1 MITLLVYKFI
11 ERGENM
17 PWRFFINT
25 IFVLF
30 LLISISSVSFAAETT
45 LPSGYMKVTAFA
57 VEGNKHVATEDIL
70 SAVPFR
76 IGSMITPNDVQESLK
91 SIYALGYFSDVKAKT
106 KPFEDGVELIFEV
119 TENPILEG
127 ILIQGNSVIPT
138 DKILSIMNMPTG
150 KIFNY
155 NEMDKALKRV
165 EDYYASQGYTAAR
178 IMDASLSPSGYLLVT
193 IAEGKI
199 QAIKILGN
207 HRTVEH
213 VIRRE
218 LTVKPGDIFNYNKV
232 KADINK
238 LYDMNIFS
246 DVGVMFEPGTKPGEI
261 FLDIDVK
268 EKKTGSVTFGAGYS
282 TAYSAI
288 GMISLSD
295 NNMFGR
301 AQTMSIGLQFGAKQS
316 YYSISFY
323 DPNFN
328 DHNMSFAANL
338 YNYRT
343 YGLLIGGYTT
353 DEKTAG
359 FNVSFGFP
367 IFDKYTRQTITP
379 GYERVH
385 LSTTGTVNPNDQYD
399 RPNGSYRSLT
409 YTLSRDTR
417 DQTRDPRQ
425 GYFASASISQTNG
438 FLGGSS
444 LYSFEKVIAEFRDY
458 IPLDKSKE
466 HVFAGRLMGGTSIVP
481 SGKIMPVYY
490 QYYVGGQGTVRG
502 ITDNKYYG
510 RYFAIGNFEYRFPF
524 IRGTRGALF
533 TDIGDA
539 WGGNSDWP
547 NFKLHAGVG
556 MGIMLN
562 TPFGPVRID
571 GAYSSNHFKGYF
583 GMGNPF

>member
-1 MITLLVYKFI
+1 
-11 ERGENM
+11 M
-17 PWRFFINT
+17 PWRFFIVS
-25 IFVLF
+25 FF
-30 LLISISSVSFAAETT
+30 LVALLVGLSAVSFADGGS
-45 LPSGYMKVTAFA
+45 SGSSYIKVTAFG
-57 VEGNKHVATEDIL
+57 VEGNKNIATEDIL

-76 IGSMITPNDVQESLK
+76 IGSNVTPNDVQESLK

-106 KPFEDGVELIFEV
+106 EPFEDGVKLIYVV

-127 ILIQGNSVIPT
+127 VLIQGNTVIPT
-138 DKILSIMNMPTG
+138 DKILSIMNLPTG
-150 KIFNY
+150 KVFNY
-155 NEMDKALKRV
+155 NEMDKSLKRV

-178 IMDASLSPSGYLLVT
+178 IMSANLDPSGHLLVT

-199 QAIKILGN
+199 EAIKILGN

-218 LTVKPGDIFNYNKV
+218 LSVKPGEIFNYNKV

-238 LYDMNIFS
+238 LYDMNIFD

-282 TAYSAI
+282 TAYNAI
-288 GMISLSD
+288 GMITLSD
-295 NNMFGR
+295 TNMFGR
-301 AQTMSIGLQFGAKQS
+301 AQTMSIGLQFGTNQS
-316 YYSISFY
+316 YYSISFS

-353 DEKTAG
+353 DEKAAG
-359 FNVSFGFP
+359 FNMSFGFP

-385 LSTTGTVNPNDQYD
+385 LSTDQTVNPNDQYN
-399 RPNGSYRSLT
+399 RPNGAYRSLT
-409 YTLSRDTR
+409 YALSRDTR

-444 LYSFEKVIAEFRDY
+444 LYSFDKVIAEFRDY

-466 HVFAGRLMGGTSIVP
+466 HVFASRLMGGTSIVP

-539 WGGNSDWP
+539 WGGNTDWP

-562 TPFGPVRID
+562 TPFGPVRVD
-571 GAYSSNHFKGYF
+571 GAYSTNHFKGYF